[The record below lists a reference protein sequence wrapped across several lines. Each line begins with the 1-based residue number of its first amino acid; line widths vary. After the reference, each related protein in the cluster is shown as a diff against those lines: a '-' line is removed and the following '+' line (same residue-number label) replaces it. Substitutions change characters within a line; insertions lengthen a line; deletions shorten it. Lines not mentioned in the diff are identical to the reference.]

1 MSISATE
8 ARPTKAVK
16 AKKAVSKSKPAA
28 KKAAAKKKP
37 VAKKAA
43 AKVAKPL
50 SFAKAAAAYKGPLKI
65 ERKLSTLVRGV
76 WHLRGTIAQIDA
88 TTGKKVRK

>member
-1 MSISATE
+1 MATSI
-8 ARPTKAVK
+8 RPVK
-16 AKKAVSKSKPAA
+16 TAQAKKTVSKKLAA
-28 KKAAAKKKP
+28 KT
-37 VAKKAA
+37 
-43 AKVAKPL
+43 AKPL
-50 SFAKAAAAYKGPLKI
+50 SFAKVAAAYKGPLKV